1 MQERIEKN
9 LSVFEK
15 IASELVAINCLCEAD
30 NLSH

>member
-15 IASELVAINCLCEAD
+15 IASELVVINCLCEAD

>member
-9 LSVFEK
+9 VFVFEK

-30 NLSH
+30 NPSH